1 MSWTT
6 LLTGLAHDLTMI
18 VFISFVFSFIQNR
31 TSNRHPIVRQIFTGI
46 FLGLLGASVLLN
58 HISIWEIFTFPEI
71 RVNTVAASLFGGP
84 FAAGITILINLLFA
98 TISGDNLTGILEL
111 VIAAIPGTLYF
122 LYHKGNLNK
131 FGLWQSAVIGLVSG
145 LIYVFGDAILLNED
159 QSTWY
164 YPTFGLAFT
173 NLLVIAGLLYWQ
185 RLDRLFENEAR
196 LSILFNNASE
206 GIWMLDPEGRIV
218 TMNGRLAEIL
228 GVNAAEQIGE
238 PARKF
243 ISDEDR
249 SAFDQSLKQNT
260 KGKQNL
266 YERRYL
272 RADGSKV
279 AMLASVA
286 ASYDNKGGFTG
297 SVTMFTDLQKVK
309 LLETELAEYRNNLEL
324 LVVQRTA
331 ELEESQQKYASL
343 FSNQH
348 TVMLVIDPQTGN
360 IIEANPAAENFY
372 GYSKEQLLAMNIY
385 EINTMTSQEIK
396 TEMELAKSTNKHF
409 FRFWHRLAN
418 GETVPVEVYSGP
430 VTMNGHT
437 YLYSIVHD
445 ISTLKKIEVALA
457 KSEENYRSLFESS
470 IVGISQTSPEGHF
483 LSANRSMA
491 TMLGYDS
498 AEELMNSIQDIGKQI
513 FIDPNQRQDFLRQ
526 VRKKGYIKDF
536 EINAKKK
543 DGTRI
548 WISLNSTAILDEQG
562 NVRRLDNQ
570 LSDINARK
578 LAEFL
583 QQAATTELDNFF
595 SLSPDLMAIFN
606 LETGVKR
613 INQSWMT
620 DLGFSAERIKELETG
635 SIFHPLDRL
644 KAMEMISAISKSEV
658 DSFEATVRLRHSN
671 GGYLSIEWLAHRRGS
686 IWYLVGR
693 DITEKIKQD
702 IALKDSQTMLRSI
715 LDTIPQRVFWKDIN
729 SVYLGCNQRYAD
741 DCGLATPEEIIG
753 KTDFDMPSYQFAE
766 LYVADD
772 QQVIKSNTPKLGY
785 EERETRSDGTTGWV
799 RTNKLPLRNHLGEA
813 IGILASFEDIT
824 DDKKNKED
832 LRDAN
837 QQLGTWVVELE
848 KRNHEADLIRQMDD
862 SLQLCRDLNEAFPVL
877 GLYLP
882 QLLADT
888 SGILYLPDPT
898 SDQLANQYSWGSF
911 TDSNDSF
918 LPEECWSLRKG
929 RNVDWSIASPT
940 FRCKHLSPSFTGD
953 YLDIPLYGE
962 NDLLC
967 LIHLQRADGNFYQEG
982 TLELIRM
989 VVDNLQL
996 SLANLNLRDTLHQQS
1011 MRDPLTGLYNRRFL
1025 DESLNREVHQAKRS
1039 KRVIGVILLDVDHFK
1054 SYNDEFGHEA
1064 GDLILKS
1071 LADTFQSNIRKGD
1084 IPCRVGGEE
1093 FLLLMPETTEQ
1104 ATIERAET
1112 LRQLASETEVMYKG
1126 KPLKSITISLGVS
1139 FFPRHTSKPEELIQK
1154 ADAALYKAKRN
1165 GRNRTEVADD

>member
-31 TSNRHPIVRQIFTGI
+31 TSNRHPLLRQILTGL
-46 FLGLLGASVLLN
+46 FLGLLGAPVLLN
-58 HISIWEIFTFPEI
+58 HISIWEIFTFPEV

-98 TISGDNLTGILEL
+98 TISGDNLTGILEM
-111 VIAAIPGTLYF
+111 VIAAIPGSLYF
-122 LYHKGNLNK
+122 LHHKGNLNK
-131 FGLWQSAVIGLVSG
+131 FGIWQSAVIGLVSG
-145 LIYVFGDAILLNED
+145 LIYVLGDAVLLNED

-164 YPTFGLAFT
+164 YATFGLAFS
-173 NLLVIAGLLYWQ
+173 NFLVIAGLLYWQ

-218 TMNGRLAEIL
+218 TMNDRLAEIL

-238 PARKF
+238 PARRF
-243 ISDEDR
+243 ICDEDR

-272 RADGSKV
+272 RADGSTV
-279 AMLASVA
+279 SMLASVA
-286 ASYDNKGGFTG
+286 PSYDNKGTYTG
-297 SVTMFTDLQKVK
+297 SVAMFTDLQKVK
-309 LLETELAEYRNNLEL
+309 MLETELTEYRNNLEK
-324 LVVQRTA
+324 LVAQRTA

-348 TVMLVIDPQTGN
+348 TVMLVIEPQSGV
-360 IIEANPAAENFY
+360 IIDANPAAEKFY
-372 GYSKEQLLAMNIY
+372 GYTREQLLAMNIAQ
-385 EINTMTSQEIK
+385 INTMPVQDVK
-396 TEMELAKSTNKHF
+396 AEMELAKSTDKHF
-409 FRFWHRLAN
+409 FNFLHKLAN

-430 VTMNGHT
+430 VIMNGQT
-437 YLYSIVHD
+437 YLLSIVHD

-457 KSEENYRSLFESS
+457 KSEENYRTLFERS
-470 IVGISQTSPEGHF
+470 IEGISQTTPEGKF
-483 LSANRSMA
+483 LSANNSMA
-491 TMLGYDS
+491 VMLGYDS
-498 AEELMNSIQDIGKQI
+498 PQDLMNTVEDIGVDI
-513 FIDPNQRQDFLRQ
+513 FINPAQRQQ
-526 VRKKGYIKDF
+526 VLEQVQANGFISDF
-536 EINAKKK
+536 EIHAKKK
-543 DGTRI
+543 DGTFA
-548 WISLNSTAILDEQG
+548 WISLNSTAVIDEDG
-562 NVRRLDNQ
+562 IIRRLDNQ
-570 LSDINARK
+570 ITDISSRK
-578 LAEFL
+578 QAEFL
-583 QQAATTELDNFF
+583 KDAATTELDNFF

-606 LETGVKR
+606 LENGSKR

-620 DLGFSAERIKELETG
+620 MLGFSQERINELETG

-644 KAMEMISAISKSEV
+644 KAIEMISAVSKSEV
-658 DSFEATVRLRHSN
+658 DSFEGTVRLRHSN
-671 GGYLSIEWLAHRRGS
+671 GGYRSIEWLAHRRGNV
-686 IWYLVGR
+686 WYLVGR

-715 LDTIPQRVFWKDIN
+715 LDNIPQRVFWKDIN

-741 DCGLATPEEIIG
+741 DCGLATPDEIIG
-753 KTDFDMPSYQFAE
+753 KTDFDMPSNQFAE

-785 EERETRSDGTTGWV
+785 EERETHLDGTIGWV
-799 RTNKLPLRNHLGEA
+799 RTNKLPLRNYLGEA

-824 DDKKNKED
+824 EDKKNKEA

-848 KRNHEADLIRQMDD
+848 KRNREADLIRQMDD
-862 SLQLCRDLNEAFPVL
+862 SLQLCHDLNEAFPVL

-888 SGILYLPDPT
+888 SGILYLPDPS
-898 SDQLANQYSWGSF
+898 SDQLVNQYSWGAF
-911 TDSNDSF
+911 TDSKDSF

-940 FRCKHLSPSFTGD
+940 FRCKHIWPTFKGD

-1025 DESLNREVHQAKRS
+1025 DESLNREIHQAKRN
-1039 KRVIGVILLDVDHFK
+1039 KRTIGVILLDVDHFK

-1112 LRQLASETEVMYKG
+1112 LRQLAAESKVIYKG
-1126 KPLKSITISLGVS
+1126 QELKSITISLGVS
-1139 FFPRHTSKPEELIQK
+1139 FYPRHANKPEELIQK